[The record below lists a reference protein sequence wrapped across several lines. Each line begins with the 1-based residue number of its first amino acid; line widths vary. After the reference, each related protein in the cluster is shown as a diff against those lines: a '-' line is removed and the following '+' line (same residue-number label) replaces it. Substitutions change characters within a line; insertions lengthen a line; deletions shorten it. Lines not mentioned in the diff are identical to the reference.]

1 LKYVGTV
8 KAKENVLIYAGAGG
22 VGTAALQLC

>member
-8 KAKENVLIYAGAGG
+8 KEKENVLIYAGAGG
-22 VGTAALQLC
+22 VGTAAL